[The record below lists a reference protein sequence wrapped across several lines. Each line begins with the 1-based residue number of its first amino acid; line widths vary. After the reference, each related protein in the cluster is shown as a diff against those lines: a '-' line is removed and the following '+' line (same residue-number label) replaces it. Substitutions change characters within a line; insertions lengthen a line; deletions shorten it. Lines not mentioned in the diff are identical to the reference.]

1 MLVLVWE
8 SVTKETIINCFS
20 KASISKDLERA
31 AFNDYDDPSKGF
43 TSNNLLNIN
52 KSSVC
57 TESFLTDDK
66 IIDKFTMNE
75 DGDWSGDNNKD
86 DEVQM
91 IKLMKTSISGSIDTL
106 RTCTM
111 FDDEHEDDI
120 CSYFDVTK
128 TKRCLVL

>member
-20 KASISKDLERA
+20 KASTSKDMERA
-31 AFNDYDDPSKGF
+31 AVNDYDDPSKGF

-52 KSSVC
+52 KSLVC

-75 DGDWSGDNNKD
+75 DGD
-86 DEVQM
+86 
-91 IKLMKTSISGSIDTL
+91 
-106 RTCTM
+106 
-111 FDDEHEDDI
+111 
-120 CSYFDVTK
+120 
-128 TKRCLVL
+128 